1 MLSRLRGE
9 SNSTTQHQKNAPF
22 EDFEV
27 MERPFWR
34 GKRFQVLCWFFV
46 GQLCVKVWF
55 SIFSNDS
62 EYDDAIK
69 TTLDYAII

>member
-34 GKRFQVLCWFFV
+34 GKRFQV

-62 EYDDAIK
+62 KYDDAIK